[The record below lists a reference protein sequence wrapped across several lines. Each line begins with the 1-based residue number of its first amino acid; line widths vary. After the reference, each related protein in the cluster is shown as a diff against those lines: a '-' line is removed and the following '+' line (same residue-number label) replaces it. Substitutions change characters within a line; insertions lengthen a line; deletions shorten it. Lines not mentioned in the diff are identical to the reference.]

1 VLAARLLALAGEPIE
16 AVMNL
21 GGMNKAKLNA
31 IAAINSTAAPA
42 RLSVGPKAAS
52 PSDLEDYKL
61 LVRTQFTIALN
72 STKGNPRCDESV
84 KRAVGAG
91 LWNRLCVR
99 NAQVGASDVVKE
111 LHALGE
117 GAFVKEAGR
126 KASIWWNQKG
136 SEAARMK
143 EKWLEDNKKRPAS
156 APSDEPAPKHHAAA
170 LASAPAASAA
180 AGVSVLHL

>member
-1 VLAARLLALAGEPIE
+1 MNRRRVPLEP
-16 AVMNL
+16 AC
-21 GGMNKAKLNA
+21 G
-31 IAAINSTAAPA
+31 TA
-42 RLSVGPKAAS
+42 SVSATLK
-52 PSDLEDYKL
+52 
-61 LVRTQFTIALN
+61 T
-72 STKGNPRCDESV
+72 
-84 KRAVGAG
+84 
-91 LWNRLCVR
+91 
-99 NAQVGASDVVKE
+99 DVVKE

-117 GAFVKEAGR
+117 EASVKEAGR

>member
-1 VLAARLLALAGEPIE
+1 
-16 AVMNL
+16 
-21 GGMNKAKLNA
+21 
-31 IAAINSTAAPA
+31 
-42 RLSVGPKAAS
+42 
-52 PSDLEDYKL
+52 
-61 LVRTQFTIALN
+61 LN
-72 STKGNPRCDESV
+72 SCHV
-84 KRAVGAG
+84 Y
-91 LWNRLCVR
+91 VR
-99 NAQVGASDVVKE
+99 YAQSDVVKE

-117 GAFVKEAGR
+117 EASVKEAGR
-126 KASIWWNQKG
+126 KASIWRNQKG